1 MFSNRHFPQRITII
15 SSDEVPKRE
24 FRLDPTRF
32 NERGERV
39 TRHFRDRGIPTVRIG
54 DWDSVTRVFVA
65 PRFKRP
71 YVESETE
78 GVPFLGS
85 SSMLALRLP
94 RDYLLAKSFQKLPSL
109 MLHGGEVLLSCSGTI
124 GVSVLCG
131 MSHRGYA
138 LSQHAARIYA
148 DPKVRGYLHAFLS
161 SELGRELVLQQN
173 YGKVIKELTEEQIRN
188 VAVPILPPHL
198 IAVINKMMLD
208 AAASYDTARELLN
221 IIEGQVQEA
230 LQYAEKAD
238 PNALWASKVHQCF
251 LKSSEGLFNYRLDPH
266 FYLPDVLALRNAIK
280 RVPHFS
286 LGDVADVWMPNR
298 FARPSATRGHGVS
311 FYTSADMMR
320 ARRTYTST
328 VARKA
333 SRYIKQCLIKPR
345 MTLICRSGAFG
356 GIMGRATFASSATD
370 GWAVTEDM
378 VRCVVTSEEYTPE
391 YVYAILSCLAL
402 GYPLITAF
410 RYGKDV
416 PHIDSEE
423 LKAVPLPVLTPSVR
437 SDLTKK
443 VQDVYAAVDMANQLE
458 EKAVACLLE
467 NLHWQQEEVS
477 EIAIEVDDNQ
487 H

>member
-1 MFSNRHFPQRITII
+1 MLSNRHFQQRITII
-15 SSDEVPKRE
+15 SSEEISKRE
-24 FRLDPTRF
+24 FRLDPTRY
-32 NERGERV
+32 NERGERIV
-39 TRHFRDRGIPTVRIG
+39 RHFRARGISTVRIG

-71 YVESETE
+71 YVESETD

-94 RDYLLAKSFQKLPSL
+94 RDYLLAKSFKKLPSL

-124 GVSVLCG
+124 GVSVLC
-131 MSHRGYA
+131 STSYRGYA

-148 DPKVRGYLHAFLS
+148 DPISRGYLHAFLS

-188 VAVPILPPHL
+188 VVVPMLPPQVMAD
-198 IAVINKMMLD
+198 ISKMMLD
-208 AAASYDTARELLN
+208 AAANHDTARELLN
-221 IIEGQVQEA
+221 AIESQVQEA

-238 PNALWASKVHQCF
+238 ANALWVSKAHQCF
-251 LKSSEGLFNYRLDPH
+251 LKSSDGLFNYRLDPH
-266 FYLPDVLALRNAIK
+266 FYRPDVLALRNAIE
-280 RVPHFS
+280 RVPHVY
-286 LGDVADVWMPNR
+286 LGDVADVWMPAR

-320 ARRTYTST
+320 ARRTPTST

-333 SRYIKQCLIKPR
+333 SRYIKQCRIKPR
-345 MTLICRSGAFG
+345 MTLICRSGTFG
-356 GIMGRATFASSATD
+356 GIMGRATFASSETD

-378 VRCVVTSEEYTPE
+378 VRCLVKSEEYTAE
-391 YVYAILSCLAL
+391 YVYAILSCLAI

-416 PHIDSEE
+416 PHIDPEE
-423 LKAVPLPVLTPSVR
+423 LKAIPLPVLTPAVR

-443 VQDVYAAVDMANQLE
+443 VQDAYAAVDIANQLE
-458 EKAVACLLE
+458 ERAVASLLTK
-467 NLHWQQEEVS
+467 LHWQQEGVP
-477 EIAIEVDDNQ
+477 EIA
-487 H
+487 